1 MSVLNL
7 ALNNLRGEIVWGDPL
22 RLEVYASFKI
32 EREIFT
38 GFPIIYTSKDSDMFG
53 RLNPKNEEKTIDKN
67 ETKPTQLK
75 LFE

>member
-38 GFPIIYTSKDSDMFG
+38 GFPIIYTSKNSDMFG
-53 RLNPKNEEKTIDKN
+53 RLKQKNDEKPIEKSD
-67 ETKPTQLK
+67 EKPTQLK